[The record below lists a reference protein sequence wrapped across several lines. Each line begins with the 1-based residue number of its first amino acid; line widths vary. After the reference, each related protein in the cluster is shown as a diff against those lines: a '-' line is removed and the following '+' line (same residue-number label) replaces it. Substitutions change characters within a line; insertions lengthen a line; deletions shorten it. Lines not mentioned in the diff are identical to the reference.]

1 MSTYTP
7 ELKSIYREKIIPEM
21 MKSKGYKNVH
31 QVPVLEK
38 IVLNTGFGAATDKG
52 TLEAIVRDMT
62 LIAGQKAVI
71 TKAKSSISNFKL
83 REGMPVGCKVTLR
96 GNKMYD
102 FLYRLLVV
110 ALPAIRDFRGI
121 GTKLDGRGNYNL
133 GITDHTIFPEI
144 NVDGRN
150 INIGMDIAI
159 CTTAETDAE
168 GLELLKLLGL
178 PFRRKDNTAV

>member
-1 MSTYTP
+1 MSKATP
-7 ELKSIYREKIIPEM
+7 ALKEIYREKVIPEL
-21 MKSKGYKNVH
+21 MKSQGYKNIH

-62 LIAGQKAVI
+62 AISGQKVVI
-71 TKAKSSISNFKL
+71 TKAKTSISNFKL
-83 REGMPVGCKVTLR
+83 REGMPVGVKVTLR
-96 GNKMYD
+96 GDKMYD

-121 GTKLDGRGNYNL
+121 GSKLDGRGNYNL

-150 INIGMDIAI
+150 ITIGMDIAI
-159 CTTAETDAE
+159 CTSAQTDAE
-168 GLELLKLLGL
+168 GLELLKLIGL